1 MEMEY
6 NTTRE
11 KLKIPAYGR
20 NVQKMIEEAIKIE
33 DREIRNRAAQ
43 AIVKIMAQINPTSR
57 DSGEYQ
63 RTLWDH
69 MIIISDFKL
78 DVDGPYPPPSKEV
91 LTKKPDKIEY
101 GSKKI
106 KYRHYGKNIE
116 AIIQKAIDFPEGEEK
131 KALIR
136 TIANHLKKSY
146 LAWNRESVSDETI
159 FKHLIEFSGGKL
171 EIPKD
176 ITLMTTSEI
185 LSKNK
190 QKRSK
195 SHQQRRGSNG
205 KKKNYSQRGF

>member
-11 KLKIPAYGR
+11 KLRIPAYGR

-43 AIVKIMAQINPTSR
+43 AIVKIMSQINPATR
-57 DSGEYQ
+57 DSGDYM

-69 MIIISDFKL
+69 MIIISDFRL
-78 DVDGPYPPPSKEV
+78 DIDGPYPPPSKEV
-91 LTKKPDKIEY
+91 LEKKPEKIEY
-101 GSKKI
+101 SNKNI

-116 AIIQKAIDFPEGEEK
+116 GIIQKAIDFPEGEEK

-146 LAWNRESVSDETI
+146 LAWNRESVSDATI
-159 FKHLIEFSGGKL
+159 FKHLRELSGGKL
-171 EIPKD
+171 EIPED
-176 ITLMTTSEI
+176 ITLMSTSEI
-185 LSKNK
+185 ISKNK

-195 SHQQRRGSNG
+195 PHQQRRTGNG
-205 KKKNYSQRGF
+205 KKKNYGQRSF